1 MKKRNFLKLFLLAAF
16 VMPAFFANAQSK
28 LDKQVLMTIGDQD
41 VTVKDF
47 SDVYYKNNLK
57 SDVIEKKSVDDYL
70 ELFTTFRMKVMEAE
84 RLQLDT
90 SAKFQKELAG
100 YRKQLAKP
108 FMSSDDISDELLQE
122 AYQRKLKD
130 IRASHIL
137 IRCDKNALP
146 SDTLKAYNRAMEI
159 RKKALKGE
167 DFGDLAVK
175 YSDDPSAK
183 ATPATEQTPARP
195 GNRGDLGYFTV
206 FDMVYPFETG
216 AYNTKEG
223 EISLPV
229 RSDFGYHLIK
239 VQSVTEAMGAI
250 QAAHIFI
257 QLPFDAPEDE
267 VNAAKQKADNIYNEL
282 MAKDGKNWNE
292 MVKQYSD
299 DKGTSSRNGALSSFT
314 VSRIVP
320 EFIEVCKS
328 LEIDQIGKPIR
339 TNYGFHI
346 IKLLGKSGVNSFE
359 KESKGLSERI
369 EKDMRSKKSE
379 EVVLKQVKNEY
390 KFKQNDKNLEAFIA
404 SVDSSILRKA
414 YEPSADVD
422 LNTTLFSLENNPTKV
437 SDFVEYIKKNMTL
450 QKYVTPATYAYQLY
464 ENFRNTTILDYAD
477 AHLEEK
483 YPEFKALVQEYRDGI
498 LLFDLMDR
506 EVWDKAVKDTLGLQ
520 EFHSR
525 NASKYMWNDRVY
537 ATIITVTRPE
547 SLPKVKSLLNNGI
560 ELDSLR
566 NAIQRDSI
574 NYAFVRK
581 GYYQK
586 GDNQFVDQTEWKVG
600 VRNEIPSTV
609 DQSTTIVCIREVRKP
624 EPKTLKEARGLVT
637 SDYQVELEKKWV
649 QSLKERYPVKI
660 NEKVLDKIRKMYQL
674 RRPAFLSV
682 SLSSC
687 YWQAATTSRETQTK
701 SL

>member
-1 MKKRNFLKLFLLAAF
+1 MKNRNFLKMFVLASLI
-16 VMPAFFANAQSK
+16 MPAFFAQAQSK
-28 LDKQVLMTIGDQD
+28 TDKEVLMTIGDQSI
-41 VTVKDF
+41 TVKDF
-47 SDVYYKNNLK
+47 TDVYYKNNLK

-90 SAKFQKELAG
+90 SAKFKKELAG

-108 FMSSDDISDELLQE
+108 FMSSDDITDELIEE

-146 SDTLKAYNRAMEI
+146 SDTLKAYNKAMDI
-159 RKKALKGE
+159 RKKALAKGA
-167 DFGDLAVK
+167 DFGALADQ

-183 ATPATEQTPARP
+183 GMKATDQNPARP
-195 GNRGDLGYFTV
+195 GNHGDLGYFTV

-223 EISLPV
+223 EISMPV

-239 VQSVTEAMGAI
+239 VVSITDALGSI
-250 QAAHIFI
+250 QAAHIFL
-257 QLPFDAPEDE
+257 QLPFDAPAED
-267 VNAAKQKADNIYNEL
+267 VAAMKQKADNIYKEL

-292 MVKQYSD
+292 MVKQYTD
-299 DKGTSSRNGALSSFT
+299 DKGTVARNGALSNFT

-320 EFIEVCKS
+320 EFIEACKS
-328 LEIDQIGKPIR
+328 LEINEISKPIR

-346 IKLLGKSGVNSFE
+346 IKLLGKSGVSSFE
-359 KESKGLSERI
+359 KESKALSERI
-369 EKDMRSKKSE
+369 EKDQRSKKSE
-379 EVVLKQVKNEY
+379 EVVLKQVKAEY
-390 KFKQNDKNLEAFIA
+390 KFKQNDKNLETFLATI
-404 SVDSSILRKA
+404 DSSILRNA
-414 YEPSADVD
+414 YEPAAEVD
-422 LNTTLFSLENNPTKV
+422 MNATLFSLENNPTKV
-437 SDFVEYIKKNMTL
+437 SDFVTYIKANMTT
-450 QKYVTPATYAYQLY
+450 QKYVTPATYGYQLY
-464 ENFRNTTILDYAD
+464 ENFRNETVMNYAD
-477 AHLEEK
+477 AHLEDK
-483 YPEFKALVQEYRDGI
+483 YPEFKALVQEYKDGI

-506 EVWDKAVKDTLGLQ
+506 EVWNKAVKDTVGLA
-520 EFHSR
+520 EFHKR
-525 NASKYMWNDRVY
+525 NASKYMWGDRAY

-547 SLPKVKSLLNNGI
+547 ALPKVKALLDKGV

-574 NYAFVRK
+574 TNAIVRK

-609 DQSTTIVCIREVRKP
+609 DQSTVIVCIREVRKP
-624 EPKTLKEARGLVT
+624 EQKTLKEARGLVT
-637 SDYQVELEKKWV
+637 SDYQVELEQNWV
-649 QSLKERYPVKI
+649 KTLKEKYPVKI
-660 NEKVLDKIRKMYQL
+660 NESVLEKVRKMYQ
-674 RRPAFLSV
+674 
-682 SLSSC
+682 
-687 YWQAATTSRETQTK
+687 
-701 SL
+701 

>member
-1 MKKRNFLKLFLLAAF
+1 MKNRNFLKMFVLASLI
-16 VMPAFFANAQSK
+16 MPAFFAQAQSK
-28 LDKQVLMTIGDQD
+28 TDKEVLMTIGDQSI
-41 VTVKDF
+41 TVKDF
-47 SDVYYKNNLK
+47 TDVYYKNNLK

-90 SAKFQKELAG
+90 SAKFKKELAG

-108 FMSSDDISDELLQE
+108 FMSSDDITDELIEE

-146 SDTLKAYNRAMEI
+146 SDTLKAYNKAMDI
-159 RKKALKGE
+159 RKKALAKGA
-167 DFGDLAVK
+167 DFGALADQ

-183 ATPATEQTPARP
+183 GMKATDQNPARP
-195 GNRGDLGYFTV
+195 GNHGDLGYFTV

-223 EISLPV
+223 EISMPV

-239 VQSVTEAMGAI
+239 VVSITDALGSI
-250 QAAHIFI
+250 QAAHIFL
-257 QLPFDAPEDE
+257 QLPFDAPAED
-267 VNAAKQKADNIYNEL
+267 VAATKQKADNIYKEL
-282 MAKDGKNWNE
+282 MAQNGKNWNE
-292 MVKQYSD
+292 MVKQYTD
-299 DKGTSSRNGALSSFT
+299 DKGTIARNGALSSFT

-328 LEIDQIGKPIR
+328 LKVDEIAKPVR

-346 IKLLGKSGVNSFE
+346 IKLLSTSGVSSFD

-379 EVVLKQVKNEY
+379 ELVLRQVKSEY
-390 KFKQNDKNLEAFIA
+390 KFKQNDKNLETFLATI
-404 SVDSSILRKA
+404 DSSILRNA
-414 YEPSADVD
+414 YEPAANVD
-422 LNTTLFSLENNPTKV
+422 MNATLFSLENNPTKV
-437 SDFVEYIKKNMTL
+437 SDFVTYIKANMTT

-464 ENFRNTTILDYAD
+464 ESFSNETAMNYAD
-477 AHLEEK
+477 AHLEDK
-483 YPEFKALVQEYRDGI
+483 YPEFKALVQEYKDGI

-506 EVWDKAVKDTLGLQ
+506 EVWNKAVKDTVGLA
-520 EFHSR
+520 EFHKR
-525 NASKYMWNDRVY
+525 NASKYMWGDRAY
-537 ATIITVTRPE
+537 ATVITVTRPE
-547 SLPKVKSLLNNGI
+547 SLPKVKALLDKGV

-566 NAIQRDSI
+566 SAIQRDSI
-574 NYAFVRK
+574 GYAFVRK
-581 GYYQK
+581 GFYQR
-586 GDNQFVDQTEWKVG
+586 GDNQYVDQTEWKVG

-624 EPKTLKEARGLVT
+624 EQKTLKESRGLVT
-637 SDYQVELEKKWV
+637 SDYQVELEQNWV
-649 QSLKERYPVKI
+649 KSLKEKYPVKI
-660 NEKVLDKIRKMYQL
+660 NESVLEKVRNMY
-674 RRPAFLSV
+674 
-682 SLSSC
+682 
-687 YWQAATTSRETQTK
+687 K
-701 SL
+701 

>member
-1 MKKRNFLKLFLLAAF
+1 MKKRNFLKLLALASF
-16 VMPAFFANAQSK
+16 VVPALFATAQSK

-41 VTVKDF
+41 ITAKEF
-47 SDVYYKNNLK
+47 CNVYYKNNLK

-108 FMSSDDISDELLQE
+108 FMSSDDITDELMQE
-122 AYQRKLKD
+122 AYQRKQKD

-146 SDTLKAYNRAMEI
+146 SDTLRAYNKAMDI
-159 RKKALKGE
+159 RKKALAKGA
-167 DFGDLAVK
+167 DFGKLADQ

-183 ATPATEQTPARP
+183 GWEASDQRPASP
-195 GNRGDLGYFTV
+195 GNHGDLGYFTV

-223 EISLPV
+223 EISMPI
-229 RSDFGYHLIK
+229 RSDFGYHIIK
-239 VQSVTEAMGAI
+239 VQSVTDAMGTI
-250 QAAHIFI
+250 QAAHIFL
-257 QLPFDAPEDE
+257 QLPFNAPKEDVE
-267 VNAAKQKADNIYNEL
+267 AMQQKADNIYKQL
-282 MAKDGKNWNE
+282 MEQDGKNWNE
-292 MVKQYSD
+292 MVAQYSD
-299 DKGTSSRNGALSSFT
+299 DKGTISRQGALSNFT

-328 LEIDQIGKPIR
+328 LDINEIGKPVR
-339 TNYGFHI
+339 TNYGYHI
-346 IKLLGKSGVNSFE
+346 IKLLGKSGVGSFE

-379 EVVLKQVKNEY
+379 EVVLKQVKSEY
-390 KFKQNDKNLEAFIA
+390 KFKQNDKNLETFLAT
-404 SVDSSILRKA
+404 VDSTILRAA
-414 YEPSADVD
+414 YEPAANADM
-422 LNTTLFSLENNPTKV
+422 NATLFTIEGKPTKV
-437 SDFVEYIKKNMTL
+437 SDFVGYIKENMKM

-464 ENFRNTTILDYAD
+464 ETFSNTTIMDYAD

-483 YPEFKALVQEYRDGI
+483 YPEFKELVQEYKDGI
-498 LLFDLMDR
+498 MLFDLMDR
-506 EVWDKAVKDTLGLQ
+506 EVWDKAVKDTTGLK
-520 EFHSR
+520 EFHER
-525 NASKYMWNDRVY
+525 NASKYMWGNRAY
-537 ATIITVTRPE
+537 ATIVTVTREE
-547 SLPKVKSLLNNGI
+547 SLPKVKALLDSGI

-566 NAIQRDSI
+566 SAIQRDSI
-574 NYAFVRK
+574 KYAFVRR

-600 VRNEIPSTV
+600 VRNEITSTV
-609 DQSTTIVCIREVRKP
+609 DQSTTIVCIRELRNP

-637 SDYQVELEKKWV
+637 SDYQVELEKNWV

-660 NEKVLDKIRKMYQL
+660 NEKVLDKVRKLY
-674 RRPAFLSV
+674 
-682 SLSSC
+682 
-687 YWQAATTSRETQTK
+687 K
-701 SL
+701 

>member
-1 MKKRNFLKLFLLAAF
+1 MKNFSFLKVFVLAAF
-16 VMPAFFANAQSK
+16 IMPTLFANAQSK

-41 VTVKDF
+41 ITVKDF

-57 SDVIEKKSVDDYL
+57 SDVIEKKSVDEYL

-146 SDTLKAYNRAMEI
+146 SDTLKAYNKAMEI

-167 DFGDLAVK
+167 DFGDLAVR

-229 RSDFGYHLIK
+229 RSDFGYHIIK

-257 QLPFDAPEDE
+257 QLPFDAPDAE

-292 MVKQYSD
+292 MVKQYTD
-299 DKGTSSRNGALSSFT
+299 DKGTASRNGALSSFT

-320 EFIEVCKS
+320 EFIEACKS
-328 LEIDQIGKPIR
+328 LEIDQIAKPIR

-390 KFKQNDKNLEAFIA
+390 KFKQNDKNLEAFMA
-404 SVDSSILRKA
+404 TVDSSILRKA

-422 LNTTLFSLENNPTKV
+422 LNATLFSLENNPTKV
-437 SDFVEYIKKNMTL
+437 SDFVEYIKKNMTP

-464 ENFRNTTILDYAD
+464 ENFRNTSILDYAD

-547 SLPKVKSLLNNGI
+547 SLPKVKSLLDNGI

-581 GYYQK
+581 GYYQN

-660 NEKVLDKIRKMYQL
+660 NEKVLDKVRKMYQ
-674 RRPAFLSV
+674 
-682 SLSSC
+682 
-687 YWQAATTSRETQTK
+687 
-701 SL
+701 

>member
-1 MKKRNFLKLFLLAAF
+1 MKNRNFLKMFVLASLI
-16 VMPAFFANAQSK
+16 MPAFFAQAQSK
-28 LDKQVLMTIGDQD
+28 TDKEVLMTIGDQSI
-41 VTVKDF
+41 TVKDF
-47 SDVYYKNNLK
+47 TDVYYKNNLK

-90 SAKFQKELAG
+90 SAKFKKELAG

-108 FMSSDDISDELLQE
+108 FMSSDDITDELIEE

-146 SDTLKAYNRAMEI
+146 SDTLKAYNKAMDI
-159 RKKALKGE
+159 RKKALAKGA
-167 DFGDLAVK
+167 DFGALADQ

-183 ATPATEQTPARP
+183 GMKATDQNPARP
-195 GNRGDLGYFTV
+195 GNHGDLGYFTV

-223 EISLPV
+223 EISMPV

-239 VQSVTEAMGAI
+239 VVSITDALGSI
-250 QAAHIFI
+250 QAAHIFL
-257 QLPFDAPEDE
+257 QLPFDAPAED
-267 VNAAKQKADNIYNEL
+267 VAATKQKADNIYKEL
-282 MAKDGKNWNE
+282 MAQNGTNWIE
-292 MVKQYSD
+292 MVKQYTD
-299 DKGTSSRNGALSSFT
+299 DKGTIARNGALSSFT

-328 LEIDQIGKPIR
+328 LKVDEIAKPVR

-346 IKLLGKSGVNSFE
+346 IKLLSTSGVSSFE

-379 EVVLKQVKNEY
+379 ELVLRQVKSEY
-390 KFKQNDKNLEAFIA
+390 KFKQNDKNLEAFLATI
-404 SVDSSILRKA
+404 DSSILRNA
-414 YEPSADVD
+414 YEPAANVD
-422 LNTTLFSLENNPTKV
+422 MNATLFSLENNPTKV
-437 SDFVEYIKKNMTL
+437 SDFVTYIKANMTT

-464 ENFRNTTILDYAD
+464 ESFSNETAMNYAD
-477 AHLEEK
+477 SHLEDK
-483 YPEFKALVQEYRDGI
+483 YPEFKALVQEYKDGI

-506 EVWDKAVKDTLGLQ
+506 EVWNKAVKDTVGLA
-520 EFHSR
+520 EFHKR
-525 NASKYMWNDRVY
+525 NASKYMWGDRAY
-537 ATIITVTRPE
+537 ATVITVTRPE
-547 SLPKVKSLLNNGI
+547 SLPKVKALLDKGV

-566 NAIQRDSI
+566 SAIQRDSI
-574 NYAFVRK
+574 GYAFVRK
-581 GYYQK
+581 GFYQR
-586 GDNQFVDQTEWKVG
+586 GDNQYVDQTEWKVG

-624 EPKTLKEARGLVT
+624 EQKTLKESRGLVT
-637 SDYQVELEKKWV
+637 SDYQVELEQNWV
-649 QSLKERYPVKI
+649 KSLKEKYPVKI
-660 NEKVLDKIRKMYQL
+660 NESVLEKVRKMYQ
-674 RRPAFLSV
+674 
-682 SLSSC
+682 
-687 YWQAATTSRETQTK
+687 
-701 SL
+701 

>member
-1 MKKRNFLKLFLLAAF
+1 MKKRNFLKLFALASF
-16 VMPAFFANAQSK
+16 VVPALFATAQSK

-41 VTVKDF
+41 ITAKEF
-47 SDVYYKNNLK
+47 CDVYYKNNLK

-108 FMSSDDISDELLQE
+108 FMSSDDITDELMQE
-122 AYQRKLKD
+122 AYQRKQKD

-146 SDTLKAYNRAMEI
+146 SDTLRAYNKAMDI
-159 RKKALKGE
+159 RKKALAKGA
-167 DFGDLAVK
+167 DFGALADQ

-183 ATPATEQTPARP
+183 GWEASDQRPASP
-195 GNRGDLGYFTV
+195 GNHGDLGYFTV

-223 EISLPV
+223 EISMPI
-229 RSDFGYHLIK
+229 RSDFGYHIIK
-239 VQSVTEAMGAI
+239 VQSVTDAMGTI
-250 QAAHIFI
+250 QAAHIFL
-257 QLPFDAPEDE
+257 QLPFNAPEDD
-267 VNAAKQKADNIYNEL
+267 ATAMKQKADNIYKQL
-282 MAKDGKNWNE
+282 MDQDGKNWNE
-292 MVKQYSD
+292 IVAQYSD
-299 DKGTSSRNGALSSFT
+299 DKGTISRQGALSNFT

-328 LEIDQIGKPIR
+328 LDINEIGKPVR
-339 TNYGFHI
+339 TNYGYHI
-346 IKLLGKSGVNSFE
+346 IKLLGKSGVGSFE

-379 EVVLKQVKNEY
+379 EVVLKQVKSEY
-390 KFKQNDKNLEAFIA
+390 KFKQNDKNLETFLATVDSTILRAAYEPAA
-404 SVDSSILRKA
+404 SVDMNA
-414 YEPSADVD
+414 
-422 LNTTLFSLENNPTKV
+422 TLFTIEGKPTKV
-437 SDFVEYIKKNMTL
+437 SDFVGYIKENMKM

-464 ENFRNTTILDYAD
+464 ETFSNTTVMDYAD

-483 YPEFKALVQEYRDGI
+483 YPEFKELVQEYKDGI
-498 LLFDLMDR
+498 MLFDLMDR
-506 EVWDKAVKDTLGLQ
+506 EVWDKAVKDTTGLK
-520 EFHSR
+520 EFHER
-525 NASKYMWNDRVY
+525 NASKYMWGNRAY
-537 ATIITVTRPE
+537 ATIITVTREE
-547 SLPKVKSLLNNGI
+547 SLPKVKALLDSGI

-566 NAIQRDSI
+566 SAIQRDSI
-574 NYAFVRK
+574 KYAFVRR

-600 VRNEIPSTV
+600 VRNEIASTV
-609 DQSTTIVCIREVRKP
+609 DQSTTIVCIRELRNP

-637 SDYQVELEKKWV
+637 SDYQVELEKNWV

-660 NEKVLDKIRKMYQL
+660 NEKVLDKVRKLY
-674 RRPAFLSV
+674 
-682 SLSSC
+682 
-687 YWQAATTSRETQTK
+687 K
-701 SL
+701 